1 MERIIDSMVEVA
13 ALQILSKVLLTKDI
27 SIIENNLLT
36 EDYFVEYI
44 DEYNYIMDHYKKY
57 GNVPDKATFLSH
69 FPDIE
74 IVEVTE
80 SDDYLIDTICEEWT
94 FNKSVP
100 ILKQAAKMLKT
111 DANEA
116 VRYMLQTVKDLQ
128 PRRSITGIDIIAQS
142 KKRYDDYVERR
153 DHKDAWTYT
162 TGFPELDNII
172 HGIERQEEL
181 IVLFAR
187 INNGK
192 SFVAEKICTHV
203 WQLGANVG
211 YISPEMSANS
221 IGYRFDTLYKGFS
234 NKGLMWA
241 NNQLDN
247 DEYKNYIDNLSEH
260 TNKFLVATPIDF
272 DRRIT
277 VSKLREWVKHN
288 KLDLIAIDG
297 ITYMTD
303 ERGKR
308 GDNKTTTL
316 TNISEDL
323 MSLSIELTI
332 PILVVVQANRAG
344 VTPDVEDMDSTPDL
358 ENIKDSDG
366 IAANASKVLSLRHTK
381 DGILKIGVKKQRF
394 GPVGGQLNY
403 RWQPDTG
410 EFEFIPLSNDIEPEE
425 QTERRIRRAQRKAQ
439 SKEDMF

>member
-1 MERIIDSMVEVA
+1 MIEVV
-13 ALQILSKVLLTKDI
+13 ALQILSKVLLTKDA

-36 EDYFVEYI
+36 EDYFPEYL
-44 DEYNYIMDHYKKY
+44 DEYHYIMDHYKKY
-57 GNVPDKATFLSH
+57 GNVPDKATFLSN
-69 FPDIE
+69 FPDVE
-74 IVEVTE
+74 LVEVTE
-80 SDDYLIDTICEEWT
+80 SDEYLVDTICEEWT

-100 ILKQAAKMLKT
+100 VLKQAAKMMKT

-116 VRYMLQTVKDLQ
+116 VRYMLQSVKDLQ
-128 PRRSITGIDIIAQS
+128 PRRSITGVDIITQAIE
-142 KKRYDDYVERR
+142 RYNHFIERSE
-153 DHKDAWTYT
+153 HEDAWTYT
-162 TGFPELDNII
+162 TGFPELDDLT
-172 HGIERQEEL
+172 HGIEVQEEL

-203 WQLGANVG
+203 WQLGVNVG
-211 YISPEMSANS
+211 YISPEMSAMS

-241 NNQLDN
+241 QKDF
-247 DEYKNYIDNLSEH
+247 DKEKYKEYIDTLHEH
-260 TNKFLVATPIDF
+260 KNKFIVATPIDF

-277 VSKLREWVKHN
+277 VSKLREWIKQKN
-288 KLDLIAIDG
+288 LNFIAIDG

-323 MSLSIELTI
+323 MSLSIEMKI
-332 PILVVVQANRAG
+332 PILVVVQANRSG
-344 VTPDVEDMDSTPDL
+344 VVQDTEEQDGGTPDL

-381 DGILKIGVKKQRF
+381 EGVLKIGIKKQRF
-394 GPVGGQLNY
+394 GPVGGQLSYQWN
-403 RWQPDTG
+403 PDIG
-410 EFEFIPLSNDIEPEE
+410 EFRFLDSDIAIKKSYDNDEEDTEPRQHKRYRSE
-425 QTERRIRRAQRKAQ
+425 